1 MRASRIGFAS
11 LVGLLVSVAGCGSS
25 AMKAAEQGDLATLK
39 REIASRETAGDLSN
53 DEAASL
59 AKVVAER
66 EIRTAKGKDAAE
78 RVREVRA
85 CARELDGVL
94 AERMQTQDEAGAE
107 AALAR
112 LEGGKLDPDDVR
124 LYAAAPD
131 DWWRSVGTRGLVRE
145 EDRVQRQHAML
156 DPVPRVRRQAMRA
169 AQLAVDP
176 ADFDPL
182 AEAARV
188 DPEPILR
195 TEAVRAIA
203 ALPPQAGGGVAN
215 RLRDLWTGADDGIR
229 EDIAL
234 AWASPNIFAAGG
246 REALVVL
253 LASGNG
259 PGVIEGAAALM
270 RSWEVR
276 DQESLNVAIAQV
288 LRAIGAGAKYHRMH
302 AIAVARI
309 DKNKDLFDAV
319 VKASDDDDPEVR
331 IAALSRLTEMDS
343 QRPRAIKLLEAYA
356 ALGKGGPG
364 GGPLALRAKLA
375 LASAGDITV
384 QQWIEADLAAP
395 TTYERLAAATD
406 LAALGRSAR
415 AAPLLADPDASV
427 RTRAACTLIMAAR
440 VHK

>member
-1 MRASRIGFAS
+1 MRASRF
-11 LVGLLVSVAGCGSS
+11 GLAFLCVAVTGCASS
-25 AMKAAEQGDLATLK
+25 AMRAAERGDLAALK
-39 REIASRETAGDLSN
+39 SDIASRESAGDLSN
-53 DEAASL
+53 DEAARI
-59 AKVVAER
+59 ARVVAER
-66 EIRTAKGKDAAE
+66 EVRAASAKDAID

-94 AERMQTQDEAGAE
+94 SDRMQTHDEAGAE

-112 LEGGKLDPDDVR
+112 VESGKLEPDDVR
-124 LYAAAPD
+124 AFVATPD
-131 DWWRSVGTRGLVRE
+131 DAWRAVGVRGLVRE
-145 EDRVQRQHAML
+145 EDRAQRQHFML
-156 DPVPRVRRQAMRA
+156 DAVLRVRRQAMRA
-169 AQLAVDP
+169 AQLAADP
-176 ADFDPL
+176 ADLDPL
-182 AEAARV
+182 TEAARV

-195 TEAVRAIA
+195 TEAIRAIA
-203 ALPPQAGGGVAN
+203 ALPPQTGGGVAN
-215 RLRDLWTGADDGIR
+215 RLRDLWVGADEGIR

-234 AWASPNIFAAGG
+234 AWASPSIYPAGG

-253 LASGNG
+253 LASGHG
-259 PGVIEGAAALM
+259 AGVLEGAAAMM
-270 RSWEVR
+270 RGWDGRDREVL
-276 DQESLNVAIAQV
+276 DLAVALV
-288 LRAIGAGAKYHRMH
+288 LRAIESGPKHHRMH

-309 DKNKDLFDAV
+309 DKRKDLLDAV

-331 IAALSRLTEMDS
+331 VAALARLTELDA

-375 LASAGDITV
+375 LASAGDLTV
-384 QQWIEADLAAP
+384 QAWIEADLKAP
-395 TTYERLAAATD
+395 TPWERLAAAGD

-415 AAPLLADPDASV
+415 AAPLLADPEASV